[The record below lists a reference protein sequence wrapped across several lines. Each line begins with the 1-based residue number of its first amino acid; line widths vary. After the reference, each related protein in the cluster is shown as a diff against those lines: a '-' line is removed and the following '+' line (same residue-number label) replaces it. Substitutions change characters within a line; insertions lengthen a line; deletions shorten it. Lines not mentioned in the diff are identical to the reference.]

1 MSINSRHHSDEPRT
15 VKAVILVG
23 LLVGG
28 LERNEPPPCQEGVQ
42 RRPGWSHHVKSPAGE
57 TKDNFS
63 FLACR
68 FGMSRPL

>member
-28 LERNEPPPCQEGVQ
+28 LERNEPPPCQEG
-42 RRPGWSHHVKSPAGE
+42 GFNAAPAGRS
-57 TKDNFS
+57 T
-63 FLACR
+63 L
-68 FGMSRPL
+68 SRPPVRQKTTFRF